1 MELSENKKQK
11 MNKVHMEY
19 LDAETSHPLLTKIIT
34 LCGVIFVVLL
44 STILF
49 DMMYEFTLFNAIF
62 NKTDYQNAMAVWSY
76 GTIIENTSGE
86 LFYLEL
92 FDNVGWFG
100 PSPSGLICFVFTV
113 LFLIALWLVIYVIM
127 VYVKLYALV
136 IKGLIDTFRISTI
149 KTTNEIKLNLKES
162 GEIIG
167 IDKLPIKK
175 INKTDKSSN
184 SIDST
189 QPKVKRKKTTKS
201 QDVEAADGL
210 SHDELDALLTSPDI
224 HVTNEAEETTKENNT
239 GSFLD

>member
-11 MNKVHMEY
+11 INKVHLEY
-19 LDAETSHPLLTKIIT
+19 LDTEASHPLLTKIIT

-49 DMMYEFTLFNAIF
+49 DMMYEFTLFNMIF
-62 NKTDYQNAMAVWSY
+62 NKADWQTAMSVWSY
-76 GTIIENTSGE
+76 GTLVEDAAGQ

-100 PSPSGLICFVFTV
+100 PSPSGLVCFVFTT

-127 VYVKLYALV
+127 IYVKLYALV
-136 IKGLIDTFRISTI
+136 IRGLIDTFKISTVR
-149 KTTNEIKLNLKES
+149 TTNEIKLNLKES

-167 IDKLPIKK
+167 IDKI
-175 INKTDKSSN
+175 S
-184 SIDST
+184 
-189 QPKVKRKKTTKS
+189 KKTTKS
-201 QDVEAADGL
+201 PTNTIDANQPKIKRKKPSKTNDADVAD
-210 SHDELDALLTSPDI
+210 SMTHDELDALLTSSSAP
-224 HVTNEAEETTKENNT
+224 VTTESEKEDNS